1 MRIRINKGNAANMPD
16 DQGSSNRSEEDSSR
30 PGLLSGLRNLLFG
43 GDKEPSLREQIEEV
57 IDEAEEEGDDRRG
70 SNIVGDLS
78 PIERKML
85 RNLLHFGEQTV
96 DDVAVPRGEIIA
108 IPETATFEDVLAIFA
123 DAGHS
128 RLPVYREN
136 LDEVIGMIHVKDVFA
151 VLAEK
156 RPPPPMLDLLR
167 QPLYVPQSMGVLDLL
182 AEMRAKRTHLA
193 IVIDEYS
200 GTEGLLTIEDLV
212 EEIVGEIEDEHD
224 DEPEPLIVAGEGGC
238 WEVDARAELDDLG
251 EAVDARLGEIEED
264 VDTLGG
270 LAAVL
275 AGHVPQV
282 GEVLVHPSGWR
293 IEVTDADERRVH
305 HLRLHPPIEVDLEAP
320 SERREG
326 F

>member
-1 MRIRINKGNAANMPD
+1 MPD
-16 DQGSSNRSEEDSSR
+16 DQGSSTRSEEDSR
-30 PGLLSGLRNLLFG
+30 SGLWAGLRTLLFG

-57 IDEAEEEGDDRRG
+57 IDEAEEEGPDRRG
-70 SNIVGDLS
+70 SNIVGDMS

-96 DDVAVPRGEIIA
+96 DDVAVPRADIIA
-108 IPETATFEDVLAIFA
+108 IPESASFDEIVAQFA
-123 DAGHS
+123 EAGHS

-136 LDEVIGMIHVKDVFA
+136 LDEVVGMIHVKDVFA
-151 VLAEK
+151 VLAEG
-156 RPPPPMLDLLR
+156 RPPPPLLDLIR

-224 DEPEPLIVAGEGGC
+224 DEPTALFTPGDDGC
-238 WEVDARAELDDLG
+238 WNADARAELDDVG
-251 EAVDARLGEIEED
+251 EAIDPRLAEIDED

-282 GEVLVHPSGWR
+282 GEILLHPSGWR
-293 IEVTDADERRVH
+293 IEVTEADERRVH
-305 HLRLHPPIEVDLEAP
+305 RLRLHPPVVVNLEAP
-320 SERREG
+320 SENG
-326 F
+326 D

>member
-1 MRIRINKGNAANMPD
+1 MPD
-16 DQGSSNRSEEDSSR
+16 DQGSSTRSEEDSR
-30 PGLLSGLRNLLFG
+30 TGLLAGLKTFLFG

-57 IDEAEEEGDDRRG
+57 IDEAEEDGQERRG

-78 PIERKML
+78 LTERKML

-96 DDVAVPRGEIIA
+96 DDVAVPRADIIA
-108 IPETATFEDVLAIFA
+108 IAESASFA
-123 DAGHS
+123 EIVAQFAEAGHS

-136 LDEVIGMIHVKDVFA
+136 LDEVVGMIHVKDVFA
-151 VLAEK
+151 VLAEG
-156 RPPPPMLDLLR
+156 RPPPPLIDLIR

-224 DEPEPLIVAGEGGC
+224 DEPTALFAPGDGGC
-238 WEVDARAELDDLG
+238 WDADARAELDDVG
-251 EAVDARLGEIEED
+251 EAIDSRLAEIDED

-282 GEVLVHPSGWR
+282 GEILLHPSGWR
-293 IEVTDADERRVH
+293 IEVTEADERRVH
-305 HLRLHPPIEVDLEAP
+305 RLRLHPPVVVNLEAP
-320 SERREG
+320 SETG
-326 F
+326 D

>member
-1 MRIRINKGNAANMPD
+1 MPD
-16 DQGSSNRSEEDSSR
+16 DQGSSNRSEEDSRS
-30 PGLLSGLRNLLFG
+30 GLLSGLKHLLFG
-43 GDKEPSLREQIEEV
+43 GNNEPSLREQIEDV
-57 IDEAEEEGDDRRG
+57 IDEAEEDGQDRRG

-96 DDVAVPRGEIIA
+96 DDVAVPRADIIA
-108 IPETATFEDVLAIFA
+108 IPESATFAEIVSAFA
-123 DAGHS
+123 EAGHS

-136 LDEVIGMIHVKDVFA
+136 LDEVVGMIHVKDVFA
-151 VLAEK
+151 VLAEG
-156 RPPPPMLDLLR
+156 RPPPPLLDLIR

-224 DEPEPLIVAGEGGC
+224 DEPTALFVPGDDGC
-238 WEVDARAELDDLG
+238 WDADARAELDDVG
-251 EAVDARLGEIEED
+251 EAIDPRLAEVDGD

-275 AGHVPQV
+275 AGHVPEV
-282 GEVLVHPSGWR
+282 GEVLLHASGWR
-293 IEVTDADERRVH
+293 IEVTEADERRVH
-305 HLRLHPPIEVDLEAP
+305 RVRLHPPVVVDLEAGA
-320 SERREG
+320 ERGGE